1 MFAGP
6 NGSGKSTIREGILP
20 EHFIGVYVNA
30 DQIQLEVSSTNALDL
45 TRYQIPCEPSRF
57 SHELQNGG
65 LLVLGGPFDTT
76 GLKCAGNVLEF
87 GKMSE
92 NPYLAAA
99 VADAIR
105 LQLLDFRISF
115 SFETV
120 MSAPQ
125 KLELLRKARSSGY
138 RTYLYFLATE
148 SPEINVSRVQ
158 NRVRRGGHDVPE
170 QKIRDRYYRSLDL
183 LYDAITL
190 SNRAYVWDNSGA
202 PTDQFLVAEF
212 ADGQLVQAA
221 PEVPLWFYES
231 VIQKIPAD
239 SFE

>member
-20 EHFIGVYVNA
+20 EHLIGAYVNA
-30 DQIQLEVSSTNALDL
+30 DQIQLEINSTNALDL
-45 TRYQIPCEPSRF
+45 TRFQISCEVPWF
-57 SHELQNGG
+57 SNELLRGG
-65 LLVLGGPFDTT
+65 LLALGGLIDTT
-76 GLKCAGNVLEF
+76 GLKCVGNSLEF
-87 GKMSE
+87 GKLRE
-92 NPYLAAA
+92 NSYLAAA
-99 VADAIR
+99 IADAIR
-105 LQLLDFRISF
+105 IRLLDLPISF

-125 KLELLRKARSSGY
+125 KVELLRKARSLGY
-138 RTYLYFLATE
+138 RTSLYFLATE

-183 LYDAITL
+183 LYDAITV
-190 SNRAYVWDNSGA
+190 SNRAFVWDNSGA
-202 PTDQFLVAEF
+202 PSEQFLVAEF
-212 ADGQLVQAA
+212 TDGQLVRAS
-221 PEVPLWFYES
+221 PEVPLWFYDR

-239 SFE
+239 SVE